1 MTTRSKA
8 LPYIDMPYSSVY
20 ENLDGIYGRH
30 NENFCNPKKYS
41 LMSLRE
47 GGYKAFIKGGCK
59 MTK

>member
-8 LPYIDMPYSSVY
+8 LPYIDTPYSSVY

-47 GGYKAFIKGGCK
+47 GGYKGGCK